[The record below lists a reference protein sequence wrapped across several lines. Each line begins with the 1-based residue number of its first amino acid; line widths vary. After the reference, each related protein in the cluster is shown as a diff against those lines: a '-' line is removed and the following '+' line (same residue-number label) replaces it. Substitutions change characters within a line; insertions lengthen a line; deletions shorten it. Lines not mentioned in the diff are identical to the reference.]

1 MNSILSHSNERF
13 SDLAKCNHFLESI
26 LNNITSCVLLLDK
39 DMKLRAFNQ
48 PLKAMF
54 DRKENENLLFVHCGE
69 AIGCAYQVEEQTDC
83 GFTQQCNTCEL
94 RIAALTTF
102 ATGKTVSKQRITRPF
117 FNKEGIKIDKHLQF
131 STKLFKYKGQRHLLM
146 IIDDVTDLIT
156 LEKERDAA
164 LEKSNADTP

>member
-13 SDLAKCNHFLESI
+13 SDLAQCSDFLDAI

-54 DRKENENLLFVHCGE
+54 NRKENENLMYVHCGE

-83 GFTQQCNTCEL
+83 GLTQQCNTCEL

-102 ATGKTVSKQRITRPF
+102 ATGQTVSKQRITRPF
-117 FNKEGIKIDKHLQF
+117 FNKQGIKIYKHLQF
-131 STKLFKYKGQRHLLM
+131 STRLFKYRGQRHLLM
-146 IIDDVTDLIT
+146 IIDDVTDLMN
-156 LEKERDAA
+156 LKMERDAVF
-164 LEKSNADTP
+164 EKSKLNTP